1 MINNLINKEHNMS
14 ENIDFC
20 EVCLDDR
27 AYTIK
32 EEETIEYARGKEIKY
47 IKKQAYCTECHNP
60 MYIGK
65 INDEN
70 LEVLYSKI
78 REVDN
83 IINIEQIKEILEKY
97 SIGKRPLSSL
107 LGWGELTITRYLD
120 GDIPTKSYSD
130 TLKLILEDVN
140 KMSEILENNK
150 SKISEVAYRKCR
162 NRIEELKKSELA
174 ISADESNEHNID
186 NVAINIIR

>member
-1 MINNLINKEHNMS
+1 MS

-83 IINIEQIKEILEKY
+83 IINIEQIKKILY
-97 SIGKRPLSSL
+97 MNFIFSIYINFR
-107 LGWGELTITRYLD
+107 
-120 GDIPTKSYSD
+120 
-130 TLKLILEDVN
+130 
-140 KMSEILENNK
+140 
-150 SKISEVAYRKCR
+150 KIIYNTHST
-162 NRIEELKKSELA
+162 
-174 ISADESNEHNID
+174 
-186 NVAINIIR
+186 